1 MQSFRASLRIHVVA
15 LAVLLCL
22 TLAFVAITSKQ
33 GPIAR
38 FFFGFFC
45 LIIAGILLAV
55 HRKETA
61 IADSHVIVSGTV
73 TEVKTGRRGS
83 RSIKYHFVAFDGVQ

>member
-1 MQSFRASLRIHVVA
+1 
-15 LAVLLCL
+15 
-22 TLAFVAITSKQ
+22 
-33 GPIAR
+33 
-38 FFFGFFC
+38 